1 MKIWVAMITI
11 LLAVTGICV
20 YDGIHTK
27 NVFEHMQSESNIIS
41 TALIDGTEIT
51 NDALSEHIQNLTD
64 YWTDNMDM
72 LCLSISRKDM
82 QPISDYLQYLN
93 SAIINESQEDAIT
106 YSLLLDYNIQGLTQ
120 STGISI
126 LNLF

>member
-1 MKIWVAMITI
+1 MKIWIAMITI
-11 LLAVTGICV
+11 LLAVTSICI

-27 NVFEHMQSESNIIS
+27 NVFNHMQDESNIIS
-41 TALIDGTEIT
+41 TALIQGTEIT
-51 NDALSEHIQNLTD
+51 NETLTERIENLTQ

-72 LCLSISRKDM
+72 LSLSISRKDM

-106 YSLLLDYNIQGLTQ
+106 YSLLLDYNIQGLTET
-120 STGISI
+120 TGISI

>member
-1 MKIWVAMITI
+1 MKLWIAMITI
-11 LLAVTGICV
+11 LIAVTGICV
-20 YDGIHTK
+20 YDGINTK
-27 NVFEHMQSESNIIS
+27 NVFEHMEEQSEMIS
-41 TALIDGTEIT
+41 SALIDGTQIT
-51 NDALSEHIQNLTD
+51 NERLSERIQNLTD

-106 YSLLLDYNIQGLTQ
+106 YSLLLDYNIKGLTQ

>member
-1 MKIWVAMITI
+1 
-11 LLAVTGICV
+11 
-20 YDGIHTK
+20 
-27 NVFEHMQSESNIIS
+27 
-41 TALIDGTEIT
+41 
-51 NDALSEHIQNLTD
+51 
-64 YWTDNMDM
+64 MDM

-93 SAIINESQEDAIT
+93 SAIINENQEDAIT
-106 YSLLLDYNIQGLTQ
+106 YSLLLDYNIKGLTQ

>member
-1 MKIWVAMITI
+1 MKLWIAMITI

-27 NVFEHMQSESNIIS
+27 NVFEHMEEESEMIS
-41 TALIDGTEIT
+41 SALIDGTQIT
-51 NDALSEHIQNLTD
+51 NETLSERIQNLTD

-93 SAIINESQEDAIT
+93 SAIINENQEDAIT
-106 YSLLLDYNIQGLTQ
+106 YSLLLDYNIKGLTQ